1 MSRDGGGPGGPE
13 DVGTAQL
20 DLLVL
25 ARRAVVHTVDGPV
38 ERPAV
43 VGVRDGRVVLLHD
56 GHGTDPTV
64 APGGDLTHLPELT
77 DLPTAA
83 RVVEL
88 GEDEVLLPGLVDSH
102 VHVNEPGR
110 THWEGFATATRAAA
124 AGGTTTLVD
133 MPLNSVPPTTTV
145 ANLRAKQDA
154 AQGQAWVDVAFWGG
168 AVPENLAD
176 LAPLHEAGVLG
187 FKSFLVPSGVP
198 EFGHLDEAALREV
211 LVRVAALDATLVV
224 HAEDPDV
231 LDGAPGAG
239 GRRYADFLASRPDAA
254 EVVAIERLLRLAAEA
269 GARVHVL
276 HLSSAAALPAL
287 AAARAAGQPVTVET
301 CPHYLVL
308 AADDVPDG
316 ATTFKCCPPIRDA
329 ANADALWRAL
339 ADGVVDCVVSDHS
352 PSTEADKRL
361 DTGDFGAAWG
371 GISSLQLLLP
381 LVWTEA
387 RARGFT
393 LADVVRWA
401 CLGPARVAG
410 LATKGR
416 LVVGA
421 PADLVVLAP
430 DEPFVVDPDALHHRN
445 PITAYAG
452 RTLNGTVRSTWL
464 AGAEID
470 LAAEP
475 RGRLLTRGDA

>member
-1 MSRDGGGPGGPE
+1 MSRDLTDDGL
-13 DVGTAQL
+13 DAGTAQL
-20 DLLVL
+20 DLLLL

-56 GHGTDPTV
+56 GHDPG
-64 APGGDLTHLPELT
+64 AGGSGGVDLAYLPEPA

-88 GEDEVLLPGLVDSH
+88 ADDEVLLPGLVDSH

-145 ANLRAKQDA
+145 ANLRAKQEA
-154 AQGQAWVDVAFWGG
+154 AQGRTYVDVAFWGG

-176 LAPLHEAGVLG
+176 LGPLHDAGVLG
-187 FKSFLVPSGVP
+187 FKSFLAPSGVP
-198 EFGHLDEAALREV
+198 EFGHLDEATLREV
-211 LVRVAALDATLVV
+211 LTRVAALDATLVV
-224 HAEDPDV
+224 HAEDPGV
-231 LDGAPGAG
+231 LAGAPEATGP
-239 GRRYADFLASRPDAA
+239 RYADFLASRPDSS
-254 EVVAIERLLRLAAEA
+254 EVVAVERLLGLAADA

-287 AAARAAGQPVTVET
+287 AAARSAGQAVTVET

-308 AADDVPDG
+308 AAEDVPDG
-316 ATTFKCCPPIRDA
+316 ATTYKCCPPIRDA

-339 ADGVVDCVVSDHS
+339 ADGVIDCVVSDHS
-352 PSTEADKRL
+352 PSTEQDKRL
-361 DTGDFGAAWG
+361 DTGDFGDAWG

-381 LVWTEA
+381 LLWTEA

-401 CLGPARVAG
+401 AVGPARVAR
-410 LATKGR
+410 LDTLGR
-416 LVVGA
+416 LAVGA

-430 DEPFVVDPDALHHRN
+430 DEPFVVDPDTLHHRN
-445 PITAYAG
+445 RITAYAG
-452 RTLNGTVRSTWL
+452 RTLTGTVRSTWL
-464 AGAEID
+464 AGVEVD
-470 LAAEP
+470 LTAEP

>member
-1 MSRDGGGPGGPE
+1 MSLEE
-13 DVGTAQL
+13 DASLGTHQL

-25 ARRAVVHTVDGPV
+25 ARRAVVDTADGPV

-43 VGVRDGRVVLLHD
+43 VGVRDGRVVLVHD
-56 GHGTDPTV
+56 GHGGS
-64 APGGDLTHLPELT
+64 AGGDLTHLPALA
-77 DLPTAA
+77 DLPTAE

-88 GEDEVLLPGLVDSH
+88 AEDEVLLPGLVDSH

-110 THWEGFATATRAAA
+110 TRWEGFATATRAAA

-145 ANLRAKQDA
+145 AHLQVKQDA
-154 AQGQAWVDVAFWGG
+154 ARGQAYVDVAFWGG
-168 AVPENLAD
+168 AVPTNLDD
-176 LAPLHEAGVLG
+176 LAPLHQAGVMG

-198 EFGHLDEAALREV
+198 EYDYLDEPALRQV
-211 LVRVAALDATLVV
+211 LTRVAALDATLVV

-231 LDGAPGAG
+231 LSEAPTATGT
-239 GRRYADFLASRPDAA
+239 RYADFLASRPDAA
-254 EVVAIERLLRLAAEA
+254 EVVAIERLLDLAAEA

-287 AAARAAGQPVTVET
+287 TAARAAGRPVTVET

-308 AADDVPDG
+308 AAEDVPDG

-329 ANADALWRAL
+329 ANADALWQAL
-339 ADGVVDCVVSDHS
+339 ADGVIDCVVSDHS
-352 PSTEADKRL
+352 PSTVEDKRL
-361 DTGDFGAAWG
+361 DTGDFGDAWG

-381 LVWTEA
+381 LLWTEA
-387 RARGFT
+387 RARGFA

-401 CLGPARVAG
+401 GVGPARVAG
-410 LATKGR
+410 LRSKGR
-416 LVVGA
+416 LAVGA

-430 DEPFVVDPDALHHRN
+430 DEPFVVDPAALHHRN
-445 PITAYAG
+445 RITPYAG
-452 RTLNGTVRSTWL
+452 RTLTGTVRRTWL
-464 AGAEID
+464 AGVEVD
-470 LAAEP
+470 LDAGP